1 MKFTS
6 QKRYFFVPDIN
17 GNLTLDKKEQL
28 QIEVIRA
35 TAENQGLLSKVTVKR
50 QEDGSVTADSKFDV
64 PAILRNHVGEIK
76 NLVIEETDADG
87 KIKEVQVKNGK
98 ELAESVFYGSKTLI
112 DLICIEV
119 ASDRITD
126 SQKKILR

>member
-17 GNLTLDKKEQL
+17 GNLKLDEKEQL
-28 QIEVIRA
+28 QIEIIRA

-76 NLVIEETDADG
+76 NLVIEETGKDG
-87 KIKEVQVKNGK
+87 KTKEVQVKNGK

-119 ASDRITD
+119 ASDRLTD

>member
-17 GNLTLDKKEQL
+17 GNLTLDEKEQL

-64 PAILRNHVGEIK
+64 PAILRNHVGEIR

-119 ASDRITD
+119 ASDRLTD